1 MSDRSVEREI
11 EANEQRA
18 NNADLN
24 DDGTVVDTVEQ
35 AINPLTRGFD
45 TRVGDAND
53 DDDGDLDP
61 DRERRLND
69 ADQRPG

>member
-18 NNADLN
+18 NDADVD
-24 DDGTVVDTVEQ
+24 DDGTIVDTAEQ

-69 ADQRPG
+69 AEQRPG